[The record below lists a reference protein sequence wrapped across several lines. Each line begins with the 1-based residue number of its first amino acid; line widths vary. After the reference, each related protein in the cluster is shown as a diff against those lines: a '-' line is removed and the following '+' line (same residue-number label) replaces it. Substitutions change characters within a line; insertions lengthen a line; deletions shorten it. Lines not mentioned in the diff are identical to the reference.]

1 MKSFTVEQI
10 AEMEAVHAETVLQWI
25 RAGELPAHNASA
37 SRISKKPRWRVTD
50 ADLAAFRL
58 SRQSGA
64 SVPATPRRKRKSE
77 TITQYV

>member
-25 RAGELPAHNASA
+25 RAGAHNASA